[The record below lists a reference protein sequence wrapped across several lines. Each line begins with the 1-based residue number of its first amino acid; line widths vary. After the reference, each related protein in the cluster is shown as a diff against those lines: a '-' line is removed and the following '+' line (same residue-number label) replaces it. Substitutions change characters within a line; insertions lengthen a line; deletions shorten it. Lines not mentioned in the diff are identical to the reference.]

1 MSEETP
7 LLASSP
13 PSPTTSKKLYGERRR
28 RRSSEPDPV
37 LLAEGAGEAKMDDD
51 TFMYLLAV
59 MSFLMTVVAVIYAVK
74 ANSMAVVVEA
84 TAEFMDTVSY
94 SLNILCAWYTRK
106 RSVSEASKVEFWT
119 AVASTGLLLL
129 CGIRIAVQSYEQVA
143 CSKDLDFD
151 PNDVNDV
158 PCGLLQ
164 GRPHPTMVIITAS
177 ILLVSYIPPFVYLYL
192 KGGID
197 LESFRPDEN
206 INKASAMLHICF
218 DVVLQISLLIASLIM
233 IYRPMNSIMIDATTS
248 ILMLIVMISMTSAM
262 WILYHGTESPKT
274 TKHGQP
280 ANPMDSEGEHSSPP
294 SG

>member
-7 LLASSP
+7 LLPPSP
-13 PSPTTSKKLYGERRR
+13 PSSNPSKKPYGERRR

-37 LLAEGAGEAKMDDD
+37 LLAEGAGEKSLEDDN
-51 TFMYLLAV
+51 FMILLAV

-84 TAEFMDTVSY
+84 TAEFVDTVSY

-106 RSVSEASKVEFWT
+106 RSVREASRVEFWT

-129 CGIRIAVQSYEQVA
+129 CGIRIGVQSYEQVV

-164 GRPHPTMVIITAS
+164 GRPHPQMVIITAS
-177 ILLVSYIPPFVYLYL
+177 ILLVSYIPPFMYLFL

-233 IYRPMNSIMIDATTS
+233 IYWPVNSIMIDATTS
-248 ILMLIVMISMTSAM
+248 VLMMIVMISMTSAM
-262 WILYHGTESPKT
+262 WILYHGTEAPKST
-274 TKHGQP
+274 IRGQP
-280 ANPMDSEGEHSSPP
+280 ADMLESEGEQAS
-294 SG
+294 